1 MAYLNK
7 VFLLGNLGRDPE
19 IKVTQNAKKFARFTL
34 ATTKRYRAADGE
46 TKEDTQWHSVTFWGN
61 GAETIERLD
70 IRKGAQLLIEGEVTY
85 RKWDDNGVT
94 KYATD
99 ILGNTFQLLTPRQS
113 TTNGTHDHARP
124 NGTPATATAPM
135 PQADEEDD
143 LPF

>member
-19 IKVTQNAKKFARFTL
+19 IKVTQNEKKFARLTL
-34 ATTKRYRAADGE
+34 ATSKRYRAADGE
-46 TKEDTQWHSVTFWGN
+46 TKEDTQWHSVTFWGK

-70 IRKGAQLLIEGEVTY
+70 IRKGAQLIVEGEVTY
-85 RKWDDNGVT
+85 RKFYDKGVT

-99 ILGNTFQLLTPRQS
+99 IIGNTFQLITPRQS
-113 TTNGTHDHARP
+113 TTNGTP
-124 NGTPATATAPM
+124 ATAPM

>member
-19 IKVTQNAKKFARFTL
+19 IKVTQNSKKFARLTL
-34 ATTKRYRAADGE
+34 ATSKRYRAADGE
-46 TKEDTQWHSVTFWGN
+46 TKEDTQWHSVTFWGK

-70 IRKGAQLLIEGEVTY
+70 IRKGAQLIVEGEVTY
-85 RKWDDNGVT
+85 RKFDDKGVT

-99 ILGNTFQLLTPRQS
+99 IIGNTFQLLTQRQS
-113 TTNGTHDHARP
+113 TTNGTHAHARP
-124 NGTPATATAPM
+124 NWTPATAPM

>member
-7 VFLLGNLGRDPE
+7 VFLLGNIGRDPE

-46 TKEDTQWHSVTFWGN
+46 TKEDTQWHSVTFWGK

-99 ILGNTFQLLTPRQS
+99 ILGNTFQLVGGIGTNNNARRNDTPNRAN
-113 TTNGTHDHARP
+113 TN
-124 NGTPATATAPM
+124 
-135 PQADEEDD
+135 EDISSDYD

>member
-34 ATTKRYRAADGE
+34 ATTKRYRASDGE
-46 TKEDTQWHSVTFWGN
+46 TKEDTQWHSVTFWGK

-99 ILGNTFQLLTPRQS
+99 ILGNTFQLVGGMGISNSARH
-113 TTNGTHDHARP
+113 NGTQNRANTNEDISS
-124 NGTPATATAPM
+124 
-135 PQADEEDD
+135 DDD

>member
-1 MAYLNK
+1 M
-7 VFLLGNLGRDPE
+7 
-19 IKVTQNAKKFARFTL
+19 TQNAKKFARFTL

-46 TKEDTQWHSVTFWGN
+46 TKEDTQWHSVTFWGK

-85 RKWDDNGVT
+85 RKWDENGVT

-99 ILGNTFQLLTPRQS
+99 ILGNTFQLVGGIGTNNNARRNDTPNRS
-113 TTNGTHDHARP
+113 NTN
-124 NGTPATATAPM
+124 
-135 PQADEEDD
+135 EDISSDYD

>member
-19 IKVTQNAKKFARFTL
+19 IKVTQNSKKFARFTI

-46 TKEDTQWHSVTFWGN
+46 TKEDTQWHSVTFWGK
-61 GAETIERLD
+61 GADTIERLD

-85 RKWDDNGVT
+85 RKFDDNGVT

-99 ILGNTFQLLTPRQS
+99 IIGNTFQLLTPRQS
-113 TTNGTHDHARP
+113 TTNGTHANARP
-124 NGTPATATAPM
+124 NGTPATEPM
-135 PQADEEDD
+135 PQSDEEYD

>member
-19 IKVTQNAKKFARFTL
+19 IKVTQSAKKFARFTL
-34 ATTKRYRAADGE
+34 ATTKHYRGADGK
-46 TKEDTQWHSVTFWGN
+46 TKEDTQWHSVTFWGK

-70 IRKGAQLLIEGEVTY
+70 IRKGAQLLVEGEVTY
-85 RKWDDNGVT
+85 RKWEDNGVT

-99 ILGNTFQLLTPRQS
+99 ILGNTFQLVGGMRANNNNARCNDTPNRANS
-113 TTNGTHDHARP
+113 NEISD
-124 NGTPATATAPM
+124 
-135 PQADEEDD
+135 DDD

>member
-46 TKEDTQWHSVTFWGN
+46 TKEETQWHSVTFWGK
-61 GAETIERLD
+61 GAETIERLG

-85 RKWDDNGVT
+85 RKWDENGVT

-99 ILGNTFQLLTPRQS
+99 ILGNTFQLVGGMGANNNARRNYTPNRAN
-113 TTNGTHDHARP
+113 TNEDFAS
-124 NGTPATATAPM
+124 
-135 PQADEEDD
+135 DDD

>member
-34 ATTKRYRAADGE
+34 ATTKRYRGADGD
-46 TKEDTQWHSVTFWGN
+46 TKEDTQWHSVTFWGE
-61 GAETIERLD
+61 GAKTIERLD
-70 IRKGAQLLIEGEVTY
+70 IRKGAQLLVEGEVTY
-85 RKWDDNGVT
+85 RKWEDNGVT

-99 ILGNTFQLLTPRQS
+99 ILGNTFQLVGGMGINNNARRNDTPNRANNNEYTS
-113 TTNGTHDHARP
+113 D
-124 NGTPATATAPM
+124 
-135 PQADEEDD
+135 DD

>member
-19 IKVTQNAKKFARFTL
+19 IKVTQNAKKFARLIL
-34 ATTKRYRAADGE
+34 ATTKRYRGSDGE
-46 TKEDTQWHSVTFWGN
+46 RSEDTQWHSVTFWGK

-70 IRKGAQLLIEGEVTY
+70 IRKGAQLLVEGEVTY

-99 ILGNTFQLLTPRQS
+99 ILGNTFQLVVGMNTNNNARRNDTPNRAN
-113 TTNGTHDHARP
+113 TNEDISS
-124 NGTPATATAPM
+124 
-135 PQADEEDD
+135 DDD

>member
-19 IKVTQNAKKFARFTL
+19 IKATQNAKKFARLTL
-34 ATTKRYRAADGE
+34 ATTKRYRGADGE
-46 TKEDTQWHSVTFWGN
+46 TKEDTQWHSVTFWGK

-70 IRKGAQLLIEGEVTY
+70 IRKGAQLLVEGEVTY

-99 ILGNTFQLLTPRQS
+99 IIGNTFQLVGGMGANNNARRNDTPNRA
-113 TTNGTHDHARP
+113 N
-124 NGTPATATAPM
+124 NNEYTP
-135 PQADEEDD
+135 DD
-143 LPF
+143 DNLPF

>member
-7 VFLLGNLGRDPE
+7 VFLLGNIGRDPE
-19 IKVTQNAKKFARFTL
+19 IKVTQKSKKFARFTL

-46 TKEDTQWHSVTFWGN
+46 TKEETQWHSVTFWGK

-70 IRKGAQLLIEGEVTY
+70 IRKGAQLLVEGEVTY

-99 ILGNTFQLLTPRQS
+99 ILGNTFQLVGGIGANNNARRNDTPNRANNNEYTS
-113 TTNGTHDHARP
+113 D
-124 NGTPATATAPM
+124 
-135 PQADEEDD
+135 DD

>member
-19 IKVTQNAKKFARFTL
+19 IKVTQNAKKFARLIL
-34 ATTKRYRAADGE
+34 ATTKRYRCSDGE
-46 TKEDTQWHSVTFWGN
+46 RSEDTQWHSVTFWGK

-70 IRKGAQLLIEGEVTY
+70 IRKGAQLLVEGEVTY

-99 ILGNTFQLLTPRQS
+99 ILGNTFQLVGGMGANNNERRNDN
-113 TTNGTHDHARP
+113 TNRANTNEDISS
-124 NGTPATATAPM
+124 
-135 PQADEEDD
+135 DDD

>member
-19 IKVTQNAKKFARFTL
+19 IKETQNAKKFARFTL

-46 TKEDTQWHSVTFWGN
+46 TKEDTQWHSVTFWGK
-61 GAETIERLD
+61 GAETIERLE
-70 IRKGAQLLIEGEVTY
+70 IRKGEQLLIEGEVTY
-85 RKWDDNGVT
+85 RKWDENGVT

-99 ILGNTFQLLTPRQS
+99 ILGNTFQLVGGIG
-113 TTNGTHDHARP
+113 TNNNARRNYTHNRANTNEDISS
-124 NGTPATATAPM
+124 
-135 PQADEEDD
+135 DDD

>member
-19 IKVTQNAKKFARFTL
+19 IKVTHNSKKFARFTL
-34 ATTKRYRAADGE
+34 ATTKRFRGADGE
-46 TKEDTQWHSVTFWGN
+46 TKEDTQWHSVTFWGK

-70 IRKGAQLLIEGEVTY
+70 IRKGAQLLVEGEVTY

-99 ILGNTFQLLTPRQS
+99 ILGNTFQLVGGMGA
-113 TTNGTHDHARP
+113 NNARR
-124 NGTPATATAPM
+124 NDTLNRANNNEYTS
-135 PQADEEDD
+135 DD
-143 LPF
+143 DIPF

>member
-19 IKVTQNAKKFARFTL
+19 IKVTQNSKKFARFTI

-85 RKWDDNGVT
+85 RKWDENGVT

-99 ILGNTFQLLTPRQS
+99 ILGNTFQLVGGNNARRNDTPNRAN
-113 TTNGTHDHARP
+113 TNEDISS
-124 NGTPATATAPM
+124 
-135 PQADEEDD
+135 DDD

>member
-19 IKVTQNAKKFARFTL
+19 IKVTQKEKKFARFTL

-46 TKEDTQWHSVTFWGN
+46 TKEDTQWHSVTFWGK

-99 ILGNTFQLLTPRQS
+99 ILGNTFQLVGGIGKNNNARRNYTPNS
-113 TTNGTHDHARP
+113 ANTNEDISR
-124 NGTPATATAPM
+124 
-135 PQADEEDD
+135 DDD

>member
-19 IKVTQNAKKFARFTL
+19 IKVTQNAKKFARLIL

-46 TKEDTQWHSVTFWGN
+46 TKEDTQWHSVTFWGK
-61 GAETIERLD
+61 GAETIERLE

-99 ILGNTFQLLTPRQS
+99 ILGNTFQLVGGIGANNNARRNDTPNRAN
-113 TTNGTHDHARP
+113 TNEDFSS
-124 NGTPATATAPM
+124 
-135 PQADEEDD
+135 DDD

>member
-19 IKVTQNAKKFARFTL
+19 IKVTQKAKKFARFTL

-46 TKEDTQWHSVTFWGN
+46 TKEDTQWHSVTFWGK

-85 RKWDDNGVT
+85 RKWDENGVT

-99 ILGNTFQLLTPRQS
+99 ILGNTFQLVGGMGANNNARRNDTPNRAN
-113 TTNGTHDHARP
+113 TNEDIYS
-124 NGTPATATAPM
+124 
-135 PQADEEDD
+135 DDD

>member
-19 IKVTQNAKKFARFTL
+19 IKVTQNEKKFARFTL
-34 ATTKRYRAADGE
+34 ATTKRFRAADGE
-46 TKEDTQWHSVTFWGN
+46 TKEDTQWHSVTFWGK

-70 IRKGAQLLIEGEVTY
+70 IKKGAQLLVEGEVTY

-99 ILGNTFQLLTPRQS
+99 ILGNTFQLVGGGIG
-113 TTNGTHDHARP
+113 TNNNARR
-124 NGTPATATAPM
+124 NRANTNEDIAS
-135 PQADEEDD
+135 DDD

>member
-19 IKVTQNAKKFARFTL
+19 IKVTQNSKKFARFTL

-46 TKEDTQWHSVTFWGN
+46 KKEDTQWHSVTFWGK

-70 IRKGAQLLIEGEVTY
+70 IRKGAQLLVEGEVTY
-85 RKWDDNGVT
+85 RKWDENGVT

-99 ILGNTFQLLTPRQS
+99 ILGNTFQLVGGMNTNNNERRNDTPNRAN
-113 TTNGTHDHARP
+113 TNEDISI
-124 NGTPATATAPM
+124 
-135 PQADEEDD
+135 DDD

>member
-19 IKVTQNAKKFARFTL
+19 IKVTKNSKKFARFTL
-34 ATTKRYRAADGE
+34 ATTKRYLDNSGE
-46 TKEDTQWHSVTFWGN
+46 TKEETQWHSVTFWGK

-70 IRKGAQLLIEGEVTY
+70 IRKGAQLLVEGEVTY

-99 ILGNTFQLLTPRQS
+99 ILGNTFQLVGGTNNNARRNDTPNRAN
-113 TTNGTHDHARP
+113 TNEDI
-124 NGTPATATAPM
+124 
-135 PQADEEDD
+135 DSDDD